1 MDQTCPHC
9 HKLVVLPELIRNYR
23 NMPIRCHSCET
34 AFFLPDE
41 AVDKI
46 NGAVVKRRCESCKL
60 SVYLPKLAHSN
71 LSLRFFCPNCAVP
84 LSFHRPSFLSSW
96 RGIMVAGAS
105 GIAIGEI
112 GFKLAPTSFDI
123 AEGHTKT
130 LYDMAITYVTT
141 IKIWVGTLGGAS

>member
-46 NGAVVKRRCESCKL
+46 NGAVVKRRCKSCK
-60 SVYLPKLAHSN
+60 

-105 GIAIGEI
+105 GIAIGAI

>member
-46 NGAVVKRRCESCKL
+46 NGAVVKRRCKSCKL
-60 SVYLPKLAHSN
+60 SVYLPELRCALIISSTQFFIKLARHYGG
-71 LSLRFFCPNCAVP
+71 RRERHC
-84 LSFHRPSFLSSW
+84 HW
-96 RGIMVAGAS
+96 RNWI
-105 GIAIGEI
+105 
-112 GFKLAPTSFDI
+112 
-123 AEGHTKT
+123 
-130 LYDMAITYVTT
+130 
-141 IKIWVGTLGGAS
+141 